1 MEEAVFEKVAV
12 DLSDL
17 LYLLN
22 ILQMNMTDDVF
33 LENCSFVKNV
43 SSLLNDSLLYF
54 EITRISLN
62 LQVSYIIAKHF
73 WQ

>member
-1 MEEAVFEKVAV
+1 MEEAVFGKVAV

-33 LENCSFVKNV
+33 LENCSVVKNV
-43 SSLLNDSLLYF
+43 ISLLNDSLLYF
-54 EITRISLN
+54 EITRISIEFASL
-62 LQVSYIIAKHF
+62 LYYC
-73 WQ
+73 

>member
-1 MEEAVFEKVAV
+1 MEEAVFGKVAV

-33 LENCSFVKNV
+33 LENCSFVKM
-43 SSLLNDSLLYF
+43 YF